1 MAVEKAEL
9 MEYKLTSK
17 TSLFGFP
24 YCVKDIN
31 IDKINATYT
40 PNRIWYSNTL
50 SSYRGVTNTDQES
63 VSYIMSNVKEF
74 TDSVIPFE
82 YKLKLVSFWA
92 NEYYE
97 KDFQEAHLHGNSDFS
112 FVIFKKIG
120 KANGLLFFSPAYDLL
135 QTSSLWQDRA
145 MKFKDTVECDAKEGQ
160 IVIFPS
166 ILRHMV
172 LPNKEKEVRIT
183 YTGNVQIIYKNKTV
197 NGVEENESGIDLSI
211 MKEEY

>member
-1 MAVEKAEL
+1 
-9 MEYKLTSK
+9 
-17 TSLFGFP
+17 
-24 YCVKDIN
+24 
-31 IDKINATYT
+31 
-40 PNRIWYSNTL
+40 
-50 SSYRGVTNTDQES
+50 
-63 VSYIMSNVKEF
+63 MSNIKEF
-74 TDSVIPFE
+74 TDGVIPFE
-82 YKLKLVSFWA
+82 HKLKLVSFWV

-97 KDFQEAHLHGNSDFS
+97 KDFQEPHLHGNSDFS

-145 MKFKDTVECDAKEGQ
+145 MKFKHTVECDAKEGQ
-160 IVIFPS
+160 MVIFPS

-183 YTGNVQIIYKNKTV
+183 YSGNVQIIYKNKTV
-197 NGVEENESGIDLSI
+197 NGVEENESGVDLSI